1 MASNEIERWEAARKE
16 WDEVEQTQRRATS
29 ASRPQVP
36 VKKRQSLAIV
46 DDRASRASSYCEE
59 HENHIAACSFQSI
72 WSRLSSEDL
81 TQEKTQAMDLID
93 RAQLSSARASASKIP
108 YCICGSS
115 KPNVCPLRSTT
126 LADEQLL
133 IVALSKVG
141 YSESNPLHWELLCSL
156 FKIITDD
163 RTGRNAISRT
173 GPHWEKIGFQG
184 DDPVTDL
191 RGVGIFGLCQLL
203 FLVSNGLTSQMTSQL
218 LQLSNDKIQSFPL
231 AVVGLN
237 WTAMILER
245 VKQGKLNWLAVKE
258 NSFITV
264 VNGIYRGC
272 FLSFWKMWKS
282 RNCTIVDFANV
293 SNEIRD
299 TIKRRPKS
307 LLNMAVLTHHT

>member
-1 MASNEIERWEAARKE
+1 MTTNEIEKWEAAKKE
-16 WDEVEQTQRRATS
+16 WDEIESVQQKKPRAL
-29 ASRPQVP
+29 QP
-36 VKKRQSLAIV
+36 VKKRQSLGV
-46 DDRASRASSYCEE
+46 DERTSRASSFCED
-59 HENHIAACSFQSI
+59 HEGHVAARSFQSI
-72 WSRLSSEDL
+72 WTRLSAEEL
-81 TQEKTQAMDLID
+81 TQEKTQAMDVID

-108 YCICGSS
+108 YCICGTSR
-115 KPNVCPLRSTT
+115 PNVCPLRSTT

-133 IVALSKVG
+133 IVALSKVS
-141 YSESNPLHWELLCSL
+141 YSETNPLHWELLCST
-156 FKIITDD
+156 FKFLTDE
-163 RTGRNAISRT
+163 RTGRAPLARS
-173 GPHWEKIGFQG
+173 GPHWERVGFQG
-184 DDPVTDL
+184 DDPATDL

-203 FLVSNGLTSQMTSQL
+203 FLVSNGLTSQMTAQL
-218 LQLSNDKIQSFPL
+218 LQLSNDKVQSFPL

-272 FLSFWKMWKS
+272 FLSFWKLWKT

-307 LLNMAVLTHHT
+307 LLNMAVLTHS

>member
-1 MASNEIERWEAARKE
+1 MTANDIEKWEAARKE
-16 WDEVEQTQRRATS
+16 WEEIETSQQRRAPP
-29 ASRPQVP
+29 APR
-36 VKKRQSLAIV
+36 SLQTAPNL
-46 DDRASRASSYCEE
+46 DERMSRASSCCGE
-59 HENHIAACSFQSI
+59 HEGHIAACSFQSI
-72 WSRLSSEDL
+72 WSRLCAEDL

-93 RAQLSSARASASKIP
+93 RAQLSAARSSASKIP
-108 YCICGSS
+108 YCICGPS
-115 KPNVCPLRSTT
+115 KTGVCALRSTI

-133 IVALSKVG
+133 IIALSKVP
-141 YSESNPLHWELLCSL
+141 YSQTNPLHWELLCSL
-156 FKIITDD
+156 YKFLTDD
-163 RTGRNAISRT
+163 RTGRNAIGRM
-173 GPHWEKIGFQG
+173 GAHWERIGFQG
-184 DDPVTDL
+184 DDPATDL

-218 LQLSNDKIQSFPL
+218 LQLSSDKLQSFPL

-258 NSFITV
+258 NSFLTV

-272 FLSFWKMWKS
+272 FLSFWKLWKT

-307 LLNMAVLTHHT
+307 LLNMAVLSH